1 MRIEVNGQTINLSK
15 TDFLS
20 QGGEGSVYV
29 RGNTAYK
36 IYHSQNKMISIAKIN
51 ELSGLELQ
59 RIIKPHHVI
68 YDKNVPIGYTMRYVE
83 NTHPLCKIFT
93 KAFRQRNNLSFESV
107 FKLAK
112 IMQDGVEHI
121 HNKQIL
127 VVDLNELNFL
137 ISEHFDDV
145 FFIDVDSYQTKSF
158 PATAIMESIR
168 DRHAKK
174 FSELSD
180 WFSWAI
186 VTFQML
192 IGVHPYK
199 GRHSSITELEE
210 RMLKNISVFNKE
222 VSVPKI
228 CEPFDLIPEV
238 YRNWYKAIFE
248 DGKRLPP
255 PTSMQAVAFIAPII
269 KSIIGSHLFD
279 IEELFKVNGDII
291 SVNYGQNRY
300 IFTANKIICNKG
312 IQLSVPINSYLA
324 VTLKDEYFVWSD
336 NGIIT
341 VQNRITGNKVE
352 ISGSNSN
359 KLMSRD
365 GRVYVQEN
373 DTVCE
378 IIIKETVNNKF
389 MCFINVVA
397 NILPQA
403 TQMFS
408 SIILQNMLGTWFAS
422 IPFAS
427 GSCVQVSLKEL
438 NGYRI
443 IDAKS
448 EKNVLMVIGFINGS
462 YKKFIYCFDCNF
474 DKYDLYI
481 EDNVN
486 NLNVNFTVLDNNICA
501 HLNDKDELEL
511 FSGRYNQSSQKK
523 IIKDPVLGQ
532 DMRLLSQGTSCQF
545 VKGDTLYSIK
555 VKQKP

>member
-1 MRIEVNGQTINLSK
+1 MKIEVNGQTINLSK

-36 IYHSQNKMISIAKIN
+36 IYHSQDKMIPIAKIN
-51 ELSGLELQ
+51 ELSGLDLQ
-59 RIIKPHHVI
+59 RIIKPHYII
-68 YDKNVPIGYTMRYVE
+68 YNNNIPIGYTMRYVE
-83 NTHPLCKIFT
+83 NTYPLCKVFT
-93 KAFRQRNNLSFESV
+93 KAFKQRNNLSFENV

-112 IMQDGVEHI
+112 TIQDGVEHI
-121 HNKQIL
+121 HNKRIL
-127 VVDLNELNFL
+127 IVDLNELNFL

-168 DRHAKK
+168 DRHSKK

-180 WFSWAI
+180 WFSWAV

-192 IGVHPYK
+192 IGIHPYK
-199 GRHSSITELEE
+199 GRHSSITDLEE
-210 RMLKNISVFNKE
+210 RMLKNISVFNKD

-228 CEPFDLIPEV
+228 CESFDLIPEV

-269 KSIIGSHLFD
+269 KSIIGSNLFD
-279 IEELFKVNGDII
+279 IEELFKANEDII
-291 SVNYGQNRY
+291 SVFYGQNRY
-300 IFTANKIICNKG
+300 VTTTSKIICNNG
-312 IQLSVPINSYLA
+312 NHLSFPINSHLA
-324 VTLKDEYFVWSD
+324 VTTKDEYFVWPD
-336 NGIIT
+336 NGKIII
-341 VQNRITGNKVE
+341 QNKLTGNKIE
-352 ISGSNSN
+352 IIGSN

-365 GRVYVQEN
+365 GRVYIQEY
-373 DTVCE
+373 DSVCE
-378 IIIKETVNNKF
+378 LAIKETTNNKF

-403 TQMFS
+403 TQMFNGV
-408 SIILQNMLGTWFAS
+408 ILQNILGTWFAS
-422 IPFAS
+422 IPNAT
-427 GSCVQVSLKEL
+427 GSCIQTQLKEL

-448 EKNVLMVIGFINGS
+448 EKNVLMVIGFANGS
-462 YKKFIYCFDCNF
+462 YKKFIYCFDSNF
-474 DKYDLYI
+474 DKYDLCTEENI
-481 EDNVN
+481 N
-486 NLNVNFTVLDNNICA
+486 NLNVNFTVLDNNICV

-511 FSGRYNQSSQKK
+511 FAGRCGQSNQKK
-523 IIKDPVLGQ
+523 VIKDSILGQ
-532 DMRLLSQGTSCQF
+532 DMRLVSQGTLCQF
-545 VKGDTLYSIK
+545 VRGDSLYSIK